1 MNEKN
6 SPTLIPESSPISILA
21 GTWPDGQSSKLL
33 RAASMIR
40 ACFSMRFWKYCWPLL
55 FQLMREMNN
64 FRHRIRATLR
74 SKLFQNG
81 LDMGCQYRRGENGVL
96 LENADIRARIEDTL
110 SLGNQRPWLTVLD
123 MELYALGWKR
133 GSEFQNR
140 TDDSCRSRHAAD
152 KPYR

>member
-1 MNEKN
+1 
-6 SPTLIPESSPISILA
+6 
-21 GTWPDGQSSKLL
+21 
-33 RAASMIR
+33 
-40 ACFSMRFWKYCWPLL
+40 MRFWKYCWPLL